1 MSKTGSYIGGHT
13 LIQTKVPKKLSLKKN
28 KKKSLLGYKELV
40 KQDDGKIVNHFKEVI
55 ERNNR
60 RIKKYLKANK
70 NQSLI
75 KKLSNENLKL
85 EKEIIKQETKNKF

>member
-13 LIQTKVPKKLSLKKN
+13 LIKTKVPKKLSLKKN
-28 KKKSLLGYKELV
+28 KKKSLLGYKKLV
-40 KQDDGKIVNHFKEVI
+40 KQDDDKIIKHFKEVI

-60 RIKKYLKANK
+60 RIKKNLKANK

-75 KKLSNENLKL
+75 KKLSKENLKL
-85 EKEIIKQETKNKF
+85 EKEIIKQETKNEF